1 MLVSRLLFS
10 FHLKSITVVFFVWIH
25 VFFPS
30 DFPSMFFIFSAIS
43 GPFLHVS
50 LILNVFRWFLQ
61 DSFALGK
68 TSPFHRLRSKF
79 DRISSLIICKCYN
92 VLPFLR
98 FMFLRHRFIVRWLIW
113 LSYKS
118 YIYSTCSMQSLHH
131 LVAGFC
137 FCFLLFLSLL
147 WSYGVR
153 NVITLI
159 IWSWKGG
166 GGRGCAS
173 QMHNHLCFLCCCFCF
188 CFSSSCFCSCSC
200 FSCSRSCWPY
210 YARSVPNH
218 CSVDSAWIWAYVCWC
233 PSLWFCCH
241 RQNTQKKQI
250 SPLQT
255 CMWSKN

>member
-1 MLVSRLLFS
+1 MC
-10 FHLKSITVVFFVWIH
+10 
-25 VFFPS
+25 FFP
-30 DFPSMFFIFSAIS
+30 PI
-43 GPFLHVS
+43 
-50 LILNVFRWFLQ
+50 FLQ
-61 DSFALGK
+61 CSSF
-68 TSPFHRLRSKF
+68 F
-79 DRISSLIICKCYN
+79 
-92 VLPFLR
+92 LPFLPLSC
-98 FMFLRHRFIVRWLIW
+98 MFPWFSTFFGDFCRIPSLWEKLTLFTGFARKTIGFLHWSSANVTTSFHFFVSCFCGIVSLSDGLFDCLI
-113 LSYKS
+113 SYKS
-118 YIYSTCSMQSLHH
+118 YIYSTRSTQSLHH

-137 FCFLLFLSLL
+137 FCLLLFLSLL
-147 WSYGVR
+147 WSCGVR

-173 QMHNHLCFLCCCFCF
+173 QMHNHLCFLCCCFCC

-210 YARSVPNH
+210 YARSLPNH

-241 RQNTQKKQI
+241 RQNTQKKQT